1 MIPQRR
7 AEQNRTSPR
16 RGRHQ
21 HSQSLQQPSDYES
34 DGQFLTDIP
43 PPPEQRTNEELN
55 VLVLRRHSREATSVE
70 YVAPYAVVYRFSP
83 DSQQW
88 EKSGIEGTAF
98 VCGLQPTQ
106 NNLERFEVTVLNRR
120 GLVNFRLEI
129 LSAADVEVTEE
140 YIILNEIVD
149 GVPKVYGL
157 WIFSE
162 PPPSSTSHHRV
173 AIAHKI
179 QECAQRVEA
188 GRKPSKQ
195 EGLNGHSGD
204 IEESVPMG
212 RQLSLK
218 DLFGQQRQQDDG
230 WSIRSH
236 SPRRPS
242 AQFQTSADT
251 DFFRTTQRHAPPHSP
266 AVSAQSNGQGRDI
279 MDLLKK
285 AGEGYRG
292 VG

>member
-1 MIPQRR
+1 MS
-7 AEQNRTSPR
+7 AR

-34 DGQFLTDIP
+34 DVQFLSDIP

-55 VLVLRRHSREATSVE
+55 LFVLKRHNREVTSVE
-70 YVAPYAVVYRFSP
+70 YVAPYAVVYQFSP

-106 NNLERFEVTVLNRR
+106 ESLERFEVTVLNRR
-120 GLVNFRLEI
+120 GLENFQLEL
-129 LSAADVEVTEE
+129 LSTADVEVTEE
-140 YIILNEIVD
+140 YIILNDIVE

-162 PPPSSTSHHRV
+162 PPPSSASHHRV

-179 QECAQRVEA
+179 QECTQRIEA
-188 GRKPSKQ
+188 GKRPVKPQ
-195 EGLNGHSGD
+195 GLNGHEREGV
-204 IEESVPMG
+204 EESVLMG

-218 DLFGQQRQQDDG
+218 DLFGQQRQQDDA

-236 SPRRPS
+236 SPQRPS
-242 AQFQTSADT
+242 VQFQTTADT
-251 DFFRTTQRHAPPHSP
+251 DFFRTTQRPAPPHSP
-266 AVSAQSNGQGRDI
+266 AVSAQANGQGRDI
-279 MDLLKK
+279 MDLLRK

-292 VG
+292 VL